1 MTELSEEDKAK
12 LSSLE
17 EEWNKFLKGMS
28 EAHAIIQKCF
38 GEHKAEMDSTIEDFK
53 KEVLDNRNTF
63 KHNAPFAVDKA
74 NENDNVKPLERLTEF
89 KMACIEL
96 RQKEEDMKPGL
107 EIFEY
112 EA

>member
-1 MTELSEEDKAK
+1 
-12 LSSLE
+12 
-17 EEWNKFLKGMS
+17 
-28 EAHAIIQKCF
+28 
-38 GEHKAEMDSTIEDFK
+38 
-53 KEVLDNRNTF
+53 
-63 KHNAPFAVDKA
+63 
-74 NENDNVKPLERLTEF
+74 VKPLERLTEF